1 MRLQAARGKPGIGAA
16 AIARSGRH
24 GYNCGRREVRGGI
37 MDVLLALI
45 VGFILGVVV
54 GYGIRE
60 IISRRHRAAA
70 RMTAQPELYRELDG
84 NQTLRLE

>member
-1 MRLQAARGKPGIGAA
+1 
-16 AIARSGRH
+16 
-24 GYNCGRREVRGGI
+24 